1 MNTFKIALVA
11 AAASAVALV
20 PMQSFAVDTG
30 NALGGPAQI
39 LGSTPVYHHYAN
51 FDGLLSRSGYTYVP
65 PVEGDLGKIL
75 DHDGNSVGLAPVEVE
90 PYPSTKQEQPAP
102 TGQPSHES
110 AKEQAPAKARKEQP
124 QQPQHE
130 TATAHSVPMQTLTP
144 STPAQ
149 SAPTTNVPARASQGQ
164 QTGPQ
169 TPTKTTSP
177 TDTPAVDH
185 NVKPL
190 AAHQWKIPKGSCNT
204 GQAG

>member
-75 DHDGNSVGLAPVEVE
+75 DHDGNGVGLAPVEVE

-102 TGQPSHES
+102 AGQPSHES
-110 AKEQAPAKARKEQP
+110 TKGQAPAKARKE
-124 QQPQHE
+124 QPQHE

-149 SAPTTNVPARASQGQ
+149 SAPTTNVPAKASQGQ
-164 QTGPQ
+164 QTAPQ

-177 TDTPAVDH
+177 TDASAVDH